1 MSATRTKTNNSQI
14 RFRANETPECDD
26 NESLLEHASHT
37 VTDTYDDIKESIH
50 DALTHIWDEIPDWQR
65 DNCYIR
71 RGYVRETKSFKKTFK
86 ALGFVHN
93 ETVNIY
99 SHLVPAI
106 ITFLTGTCIYGLGT
120 YLNIGLPQYPT
131 TTWKDHGIFIFFM
144 FGIVSCLG
152 MSATFHCIKCHSE
165 VVARKGNQLDYLGI
179 VSLVVTS
186 MFGIIYYGYE
196 HGDYERWLYWGL
208 TFSLGTTC
216 ACVSLM
222 KKFHTSEWRPFRALM
237 FVLFGLS
244 GGFPVLHAAFRFGY
258 GQTVLRIQLP
268 YVLAEA
274 VAYIGGAA
282 IYAARV
288 PEKWSPGTFDIIGSS
303 HQIFHICVV
312 LGVILHSIALL
323 GTYHAYHGWALS
335 DSAIFFR
342 PANVLM

>member
-1 MSATRTKTNNSQI
+1 MSSTRTTTAAGQI
-14 RFRANETPECDD
+14 RFRADPCAQ
-26 NESLLEHASHT
+26 ESFIEHAQHT
-37 VTDTYDDIKESIH
+37 VTDTIEEVKESLTHLWDDIP
-50 DALTHIWDEIPDWQR
+50 AWQR

-71 RGYVRETKSFKKTFK
+71 RGYVKETNCYKKTFK

-99 SHLVPAI
+99 SHLIPALT
-106 ITFLTGTCIYGLGT
+106 TFVGGVAAYGLGT
-120 YLNIGLPQYPT
+120 YLDVGLPIYPT
-131 TTWKDHGIFIFFM
+131 TTWKDHGVFILFM

-152 MSATFHCIKCHSE
+152 MSATFHCIKCHSQQ
-165 VVARKGNQLDYLGI
+165 VARTGNQLDYLGI
-179 VSLVVTS
+179 VSLVVSS
-186 MFGIIYYGYE
+186 MFGIIFYGYD

-208 TFSLGTTC
+208 TFSLGTIC

-244 GGFPVLHAAFRFGY
+244 GGFPVIHACFRFGY
-258 GQTVLRIQLP
+258 EGTVLRIQLP
-268 YVLAEA
+268 WILLEA
-274 VAYIGGAA
+274 AAYIGGAG

-303 HQIFHICVV
+303 HQIFHMCVV
-312 LGVILHSIALL
+312 LGVILHWIALL

-335 DSAIFFR
+335 QSPIFFR
-342 PANVLM
+342 